1 MEEEEQG
8 EEAMEGEEPVVGET
22 EEEEEGETI
31 WQMCNQKIV
40 LLYSRILQFQSHI
53 VVSIPTLY

>member
-1 MEEEEQG
+1 VEEEEQG

-22 EEEEEGETI
+22 EEDEEGETI

-40 LLYSRILQFQSHI
+40 LLYSRIYNFRAI
-53 VVSIPTLY
+53 